1 MTFQHLTCSG
11 EAGYLLYRA
20 TSILFQILFEYEF
33 IAKLDRKDFLPWT
46 AKTVSKKFSKLDKFS
61 NIDTNS
67 LYFVRIQPRRNLLD
81 FVPQVS
87 VPQKATSGFNGGL
100 LVFNLICSKRFILL
114 LFIFLYRISF
124 GNLVFL

>member
-87 VPQKATSGFNGGL
+87 VPKKQHQASMGDSW
-100 LVFNLICSKRFILL
+100 CSILFAPND
-114 LFIFLYRISF
+114 LFYFFLFLYIGSASAT
-124 GNLVFL
+124 